1 MNIPLLAMRGIIW
14 RALDEWQT
22 KNGKLV
28 SEIINLSLSKK
39 LVISKEI
46 FDITKKELKT
56 VLIEPID
63 HNEKLVDIIFEKAFR
78 HYMEYINKI
87 QR

>member
-1 MNIPLLAMRGIIW
+1 MNIPLLAMRGMIW
-14 RALDEWQT
+14 HALDEWQM
-22 KNGKLV
+22 KNGKVV
-28 SEIINLSLSKK
+28 SEIINLPLSKK
-39 LVISKEI
+39 IVITKEI

-63 HNEKLVDIIFEKAFR
+63 HNEKLLDIIFEKAFR